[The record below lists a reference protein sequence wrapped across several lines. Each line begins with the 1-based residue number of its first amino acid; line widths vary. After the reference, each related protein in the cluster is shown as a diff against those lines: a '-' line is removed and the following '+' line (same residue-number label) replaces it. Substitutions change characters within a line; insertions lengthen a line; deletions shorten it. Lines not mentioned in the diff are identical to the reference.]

1 MFTVRLKITTG
12 MFLLVTSLAFSTAT
26 FSRPRNSSQDS
37 QSQADNTK
45 KNRDQSSPTADKQ
58 QMNSSDRET
67 AQKIRKSIMAD
78 KSLSTYAH
86 NVKVISQNGQVTLR
100 GPVRSDEEK
109 ANVEGKAAEVVG
121 RGNVRNQIEVAPSK

>member
-86 NVKVISQNGQVTLR
+86 NVKVIAEGGKVTLK
-100 GPVRSDEEK
+100 GPVHSEEERSALTAKAGEIAGPSNVNDEL
-109 ANVEGKAAEVVG
+109 NVVPK
-121 RGNVRNQIEVAPSK
+121 P